1 MTATRHHVLLWLLVT
16 SLLPLGCMTN
26 PATGERELIIISQEQ
41 EIALGVEAAPQFE
54 AEFGGK
60 VANDSLQAYVRQ
72 VGQSVADVAERKMP
86 YEFGLLDSN
95 VPNAFALP
103 GGKVYITS
111 GLMAAMT
118 GERQLAAV
126 LGHEVGHVAALHN
139 VKGLQRQLGAQV
151 LAELAAE
158 AIGGKSGQAAEAAA
172 KIVGGVIN
180 LRYSREDEYQA
191 DDLGIRY
198 MTKASYS
205 PWGMVELL
213 TTLETMSESGGTPEF
228 FRTHPLTDKR
238 IERAR
243 SKVQDEHGEFKP
255 SASDPQANRFLKM
268 RKLLTPAGG

>member
-16 SLLPLGCMTN
+16 SLLPLGCMMN
-26 PATGERELIIISQEQ
+26 PATGEREFIIISQEQ

-86 YEFGLLDSN
+86 YEFGLLNSD

-118 GERQLAAV
+118 SERELAAV

-180 LRYSREDEYQA
+180 LRYSRQDEYQA

-198 MTKASYS
+198 MTKAGHS

-213 TTLETMSESGGTPEF
+213 ATLEKMSSDSGGTPEVL
-228 FRTHPLTDKR
+228 RTHPLTDKR

-255 SASDPQANRFLKM
+255 SASDPHAGRFLKM
-268 RKLLTPAGG
+268 RKLLTPAR